1 MEATCIG
8 LVGIMLPLICWTVYK
23 VGGIESTVKRLDQ
36 KVNKYI
42 NGSGGKHESN
52 NSGNQE
58 GH

>member
-8 LVGIMLPLICWTVYK
+8 LVGIMLPLLCWTVYK

-42 NGSGGKHESN
+42 NGSGGKHE
-52 NSGNQE
+52 GDNQ